1 MSSFKKDDH
10 SVSFFGRRVYFM
22 GLFVNTMRL
31 MWSIDRQRR
40 LELES
45 QFISMHKIQLGNSQ
59 VELGNMYGKLDP
71 ASEAA
76 RILDSRIKQLQHAET
91 VLDNQINRIQ
101 SQTKILDQ
109 EIQEARQNIDKAI
122 KNTFGLSQA
131 FAGG

>member
-1 MSSFKKDDH
+1 
-10 SVSFFGRRVYFM
+10 M

-91 VLDNQINRIQ
+91 VLDNQISRIQ